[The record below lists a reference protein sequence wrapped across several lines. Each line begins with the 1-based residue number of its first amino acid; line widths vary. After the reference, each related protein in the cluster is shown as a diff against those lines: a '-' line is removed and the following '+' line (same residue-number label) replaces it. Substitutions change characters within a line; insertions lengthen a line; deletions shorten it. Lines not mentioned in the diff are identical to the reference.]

1 MMVRMAAAPPP
12 QTTPG
17 RSAGAA
23 LARLAAV
30 YLLLS
35 LPAIL
40 WPLPRT
46 LAAATA
52 LAALQTAVMV
62 PILLFGAA
70 RAAVDW
76 RLHARDVGEALLIAA
91 AMVTALAALGAL
103 LNAAPESFSGT
114 LRRGHRW
121 QLQHAGQ
128 IPLAAAFVVTGAY
141 REESYFR
148 AYFVTLF
155 RSTGAP
161 RWLTTLA
168 SALLF
173 GAGHLYQGWAAAGF
187 AVLMGAALAYLFQQ
201 RPSLHRVVIAHALF
215 NGLVLAATL
224 IPPGA
229 LFSPGPSNTPETL
242 FGG

>member
-1 MMVRMAAAPPP
+1 MMVRMSAAPPSP
-12 QTTPG
+12 QAESG

-23 LARLAAV
+23 LTRLAAV

-62 PILLFGAA
+62 PILRFGAA
-70 RAAVDW
+70 RAAIDW
-76 RLHARDVGEALLIAA
+76 RLRARDAGEALLIAA

-103 LNAAPESFSGT
+103 LDAAPESLRGT
-114 LRRGHRW
+114 LQRGHRW

-128 IPLAAAFVVTGAY
+128 IPLAAAFVVAGAY

-155 RSTGAP
+155 RRTGAP
-161 RWLTTLA
+161 PWLTTLA

-201 RPSLHRVVIAHALF
+201 RPALHRVVLAHALF

-224 IPPGA
+224 YA
-229 LFSPGPSNTPETL
+229 PETL
-242 FGG
+242 FGR